1 MSPGIPD
8 VLQLVD
14 ALFSFART
22 LSIDSA
28 AMLSPALRRTVRV
41 APACP
46 GSQRGENSSPCD
58 GWPRVR
64 LRPGR
69 PRRLE
74 VLSPPTVAL
83 DRAKKLPLYAREG
96 VEHAWILDADAQ
108 TLERLRLEDGHWSL
122 HGVHAGNDVVRAEPF
137 GEIDVELRLLWAE
150 PAEVISITSLAVCG

>member
-1 MSPGIPD
+1 M
-8 VLQLVD
+8 
-14 ALFSFART
+14 
-22 LSIDSA
+22 A
-28 AMLSPALRRTVRV
+28 AV
-41 APACP
+41 AHGGTA
-46 GSQRGENSSPCD
+46 
-58 GWPRVR
+58 
-64 LRPGR
+64 
-69 PRRLE
+69 RRLVLLACAGLGVW

-83 DRAKKLPLYAREG
+83 DRAKKLPVYAREG